1 MTTRFNIDI
10 GSVLA
15 LTCAAALGVGCG
27 HDKPSEGAVANGDG
41 GAGTAGST
49 AGAGGGG
56 RAGSGTGGAT
66 GGTSGGGLDAGG
78 SDGAVDVPPE
88 APTSPPVDC
97 DVDPE
102 RCAFCTSKYATVSLH
117 HTETVRGT
125 WQYDPGGPYVSLPGP
140 GYPCAAFL
148 YDGAVRPTL
157 DDDHWVGAPD
167 GTSIRF
173 SMTSTLTSNDYRTA
187 QFRYFR
193 SLVYVPPSVTIDSFR
208 VIATGVD
215 DSVHIILYNSKYPSG
230 VSPTDAGPSDPQV
243 GACAGNGDSSWEL
256 KSYAQAGEINLV
268 FVIQADLSPTVSSLT
283 TDITVNNAPVPLYDC
298 VKGAGPP
305 VEPGV
310 SDGGA
315 EP

>member
-1 MTTRFNIDI
+1 MTTRFKN

-15 LTCAAALGVGCG
+15 IACCTALVVGCG
-27 HDKPSEGAVANGDG
+27 QDKPSQGPSGDG
-41 GAGTAGST
+41 SAGTAGSQ

-56 RAGSGTGGAT
+56 PGGTATGGAT
-66 GGTSGGGLDAGG
+66 AGGGGGMNAGG
-78 SDGAVDVPPE
+78 SDGGVDLPLE

-97 DVDPE
+97 NVDPE
-102 RCAFCTSKYATVSLH
+102 RCAFCTGKYRSVSLDG
-117 HTETVRGT
+117 TTALRGT
-125 WQYDPGGPYVSLPGP
+125 WQYNPGGPYVSLPEP

-148 YDGAVRPTL
+148 HDGAVRPTL

-167 GTSIRF
+167 GTSIGF
-173 SMTSTLTSNDYRTA
+173 SMTSTLTSTNYSTA

-193 SLVYVPPSVTIDSFR
+193 SLVYVPTNVTIDSFR
-208 VIATGVD
+208 VMARGVD
-215 DSVHIILYNSKYPSG
+215 DSVHIILYNAKYPNG

-256 KSYAQAGEINLV
+256 KSYAQPGEINLV
-268 FVIQADLSPTVSSLT
+268 LVIQADLAPTICSLA
-283 TDITVNNAPVPLYDC
+283 TDITVNGAAVPLYDC
-298 VKGAGPP
+298 VKGVGPP
-305 VEPGV
+305 VQPGAEPPA